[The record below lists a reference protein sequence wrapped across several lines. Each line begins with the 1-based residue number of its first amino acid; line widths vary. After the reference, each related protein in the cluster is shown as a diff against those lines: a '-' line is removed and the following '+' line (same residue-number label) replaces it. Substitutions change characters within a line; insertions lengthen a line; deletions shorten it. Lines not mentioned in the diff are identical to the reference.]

1 MSGPNEVRQVGS
13 FMISLL
19 LACYNNIILLSAGF
33 DGWEG
38 GCQDGKLAG
47 EEEQQQLEIGG
58 RWFRQGRMGRCD
70 EDVGLA
76 PKGGRNMMHTHP
88 CP

>member
-1 MSGPNEVRQVGS
+1 MSGPNELRQVGS

-19 LACYNNIILLSAGF
+19 LACYNNIILLSAGC

-38 GCQDGKLAG
+38 GGQDGNLAG

-58 RWFRQGRMGRCD
+58 SDKGERR
-70 EDVGLA
+70 DVMRLLA
-76 PKGGRNMMHTHP
+76 LFQKVLGT
-88 CP
+88 